1 MPRKA
6 KELGPERPLLIDPTV
21 DDPAM
26 HPALGDGGTIAEL
39 TERGRVTIGV
49 LGLQR
54 DRLVRKREVARIQLM
69 HLIASANSARRR
81 VEKNQAD
88 VQSRQELS
96 DHLKVIRTVYLA
108 DEAPFLS
115 MSKQLVREHL
125 AH

>member
-26 HPALGDGGTIAEL
+26 HLALGDGGTIAEL

-69 HLIASANSARRR
+69 HLIASANSATPCGEEPGGCPIEAGAVGPPQGHSHRLSRRR
-81 VEKNQAD
+81 G
-88 VQSRQELS
+88 
-96 DHLKVIRTVYLA
+96 
-108 DEAPFLS
+108 PFLS